1 MVKVSVSPLTGSV
14 VVTVTDGNTALPAS
28 SANVTYDGGVTV
40 SVPHVPPTPATHEM
54 PLAVATM
61 VVSPAALPVAWPNE
75 LMLAT
80 VGFVLCHCTVGDEL
94 DPPTGLP
101 PVPPPLTNVCSVTL
115 NVPVCEP
122 TV

>member
-1 MVKVSVSPLTGSV
+1 MRKVSVSPLTGSV

-28 SANVTYDGGVTV
+28 SLNVTYEGGVTV
-40 SVPHVPPTPATHEM
+40 RVPHVVPTTHEM
-54 PLAVATM
+54 PFAVATM
-61 VVSPAALPVAWPNE
+61 VVSPGALPVARPDE
-75 LMLAT
+75 LIPAT
-80 VGFVLCHCTVGDEL
+80 DGFVLCHCTVGDEL
-94 DPPTGLP
+94 DPPLGIP